1 MFTCFHAVA
10 HIPAFHIHIFM
21 LVFTVYALFFRR
33 LLLFCRILFYFH
45 YFISRKF
52 TGIDFVDISCLA
64 SFAICNTT
72 EDDDGDAGGER
83 EPLAVHIIHIL
94 LLYLYFAI
102 TVREWFIFSYFFYQR
117 WGLEASSIRC
127 HKHPRRFSFVGSSAI
142 FHEGSSS
149 VNFSRRFTSS
159 FIEKVLRNGLDSL
172 WVMLDVWWNFH
183 QFAVQRKREFIY
195 NF

>member
-21 LVFTVYALFFRR
+21 LVFTVYTLFFRR

-94 LLYLYFAI
+94 ETFSF
-102 TVREWFIFSYFFYQR
+102 FIYISQSRCGNDSYF
-117 WGLEASSIRC
+117 
-127 HKHPRRFSFVGSSAI
+127 H
-142 FHEGSSS
+142 
-149 VNFSRRFTSS
+149 TS
-159 FIEKVLRNGLDSL
+159 FINGEGWKLHLFGVTSIQEDFPS
-172 WVMLDVWWNFH
+172 
-183 QFAVQRKREFIY
+183 
-195 NF
+195 